1 MHYLATTLLVAAFL
15 LTSIGPSAAQS
26 GATWPSYD
34 WVILLCKFADT
45 ATEPDPPSHFEAMM
59 NPVDGIGHWWKT
71 VTYGGTFT
79 SQITGW
85 LTLPQPKAHYT
96 ALSVDAMRQA
106 MYTDCTA
113 QAAPIELDQRDGV
126 MIVSAEPMAPGFE
139 GTEDRSDTIARGTVW
154 LSPLEYDVPIRVIHY
169 MGRSMGLRFSLID
182 TPDLLP
188 NPWDGMSGSLALC
201 APQSSCYPPQPSAY
215 TKMLGLWMPAINVA
229 EHPSYM
235 YSAAFYEIAYLDSAP
250 GTLPLLV
257 VVQSSATD
265 SIYYFIEARRNI
277 GGAYD
282 HLLPASGVIIHRVQQ
297 QWGHEV
303 WLVGANDVAS
313 ALGSG
318 PVWTPGETFVDWING
333 ITISIK
339 DETANGFRIVLY
351 RGESGPIPS
360 NTPSET
366 PNWSSTETA
375 VAALTATVT
384 PSATPTLTYTD
395 TPSAVPSDTPVATL
409 TPTVTPSETPASTFT
424 ETPSLVPSNTPVSTS
439 TTVPTAT
446 ATAPPPPSP
455 TLPVNF
461 VINPSFEGFSPANVP
476 WGWLYKGSDGSRVVC
491 GVASEGVCS
500 LRMRQQ
506 GKLHQFFDT
515 SAFNAG
521 DRLTFGAHVFND
533 SPEANVKL
541 MLIIKYADPAFRKD
555 MLTLIPTGYYQQFRY
570 YSGGVVLLGKPTS
583 VQLAIRTEGQPGR
596 VFVDSAFV
604 KIE

>member
-1 MHYLATTLLVAAFL
+1 MIITAV
-15 LTSIGPSAAQS
+15 GPSAAQ
-26 GATWPSYD
+26 TNVLWSYQ
-34 WVILLCKFADT
+34 WFILLCKFADT
-45 ATEPDPPSHFEAMM
+45 AAEPDPLSHFEAMM
-59 NPVDGIGHWWKT
+59 NPVDGIGHWWNT
-71 VTYGGTFT
+71 VTYDGVFEPH
-79 SQITGW
+79 IVGW
-85 LTLPQPKAHYT
+85 LTLPHPKAHYT
-96 ALSVDAMRQA
+96 ALSTDAMRQA

-113 QAAPIELDQRDGV
+113 QTAPFDFNRPGGV

-139 GTEDRSDTIARGTVW
+139 GSEDISDTVERGTVW
-154 LSPLEYDVPIRVIHY
+154 LSPLEYDVPMRVIHY

-201 APQSSCYPPQPSAY
+201 APQSNCFPPHPNAY
-215 TKMLGLWMPAINVA
+215 TKMLGMWFGNENIADNR
-229 EHPSYM
+229 PSM
-235 YSAAFYEIAYLDSAP
+235 LSENYEIAYLDTPP
-250 GTLPLLV
+250 GTLPLV
-257 VVQSSATD
+257 VVAESSATEWV
-265 SIYYFIEARRNI
+265 IFFIEARRNI
-277 GGAYD
+277 GGTYD
-282 HLLPASGVIIHRVQQ
+282 HLLPASGVIIHRVQK

>member
-1 MHYLATTLLVAAFL
+1 
-15 LTSIGPSAAQS
+15 
-26 GATWPSYD
+26 
-34 WVILLCKFADT
+34 
-45 ATEPDPPSHFEAMM
+45 
-59 NPVDGIGHWWKT
+59 
-71 VTYGGTFT
+71 
-79 SQITGW
+79 
-85 LTLPQPKAHYT
+85 
-96 ALSVDAMRQA
+96 
-106 MYTDCTA
+106 
-113 QAAPIELDQRDGV
+113 

-139 GTEDRSDTIARGTVW
+139 GSEDISDTVERGTVW
-154 LSPLEYDVPIRVIHY
+154 LSPLEYDVPMRVIHY

-201 APQSSCYPPQPSAY
+201 APQSNCFPPHPNAY
-215 TKMLGLWMPAINVA
+215 TKMLGMWFGNENIADNR
-229 EHPSYM
+229 PSM
-235 YSAAFYEIAYLDSAP
+235 LSENYEIAYLDTPP
-250 GTLPLLV
+250 GTLPLV
-257 VVQSSATD
+257 VVAESSATEWV
-265 SIYYFIEARRNI
+265 IFFIEARRNI
-277 GGAYD
+277 GGTYD
-282 HLLPASGVIIHRVQQ
+282 HLLPASGVIIHRVQK

-318 PVWTPGETFVDWING
+318 PVWTPGETFVDAANG
-333 ITISIK
+333 IQISVLS
-339 DETANGFRIVLY
+339 ETASGFEI
-351 RGESGPIPS
+351 
-360 NTPSET
+360 N
-366 PNWSSTETA
+366 
-375 VAALTATVT
+375 VT
-384 PSATPTLTYTD
+384 RSDPAI
-395 TPSAVPSDTPVATL
+395 AVPTT
-409 TPTVTPSETPASTFT
+409 TSE
-424 ETPSLVPSNTPVSTS
+424 
-439 TTVPTAT
+439 PTAT
-446 ATAPPPPSP
+446 ATAPPPSP